1 VPWWKDPAFVRL
13 LLALDSIDASAV
25 ARGLV
30 AAGLDPPDVYD
41 TEDGLDA
48 TFDLRMRAA
57 FAVVVG
63 EPRLD
68 RDTLAGRV
76 TGEVAVRARQAGVPC
91 HAIVGADALDPFG
104 KRILDLQHVLVAPD
118 DGAALEA
125 AGVELARLL
134 LEDVAPG

>member
-1 VPWWKDPAFVRL
+1 
-13 LLALDSIDASAV
+13 V
-25 ARGLV
+25 ARGL
-30 AAGLDPPDVYD
+30 ASGGLATPDVYE

-48 TFDLRMRAA
+48 TFDPRMRAA
-57 FAVVVG
+57 FAVVIG
-63 EPRLD
+63 EPVLD

-91 HAIVGADALDPFG
+91 HAIVGADALDAFG
-104 KRILDLQHVLVAPD
+104 KRILDLQHVLVATD
-118 DGAALEA
+118 AEA